1 MKQYIKTIL
10 KCLCVV
16 AFFALLAA
24 AIVWVDSRDSTNRPG
39 HNEMLEQYEGSSPI
53 RKFFGN

>member
-24 AIVWVDSRDSTNRPG
+24 AIVWVDSIDSRPG